1 MLYLSRK
8 NLFLRKKKNRT
19 SAESISVSVSLIT
32 LRSVKSVGLAKQ
44 LRMLRPIDI
53 SLLLSTESLNLLNVD
68 SSFSYFSSLIF
79 NSVINFSF
87 WSSKVWRLWRRFS
100 FSASSCCCLLFYFFS
115 IVHSFCVWLVM
126 HYYSAVVRFI
136 IAA

>member
-32 LRSVKSVGLAKQ
+32 LRSVKSAGFAKQ

-100 FSASSCCCLLFYFFS
+100 FSAAVYELR
-115 IVHSFCVWLVM
+115 LV
-126 HYYSAVVRFI
+126 AVVYCFI
-136 IAA
+136 FSQLFILSVYDLLCITTQL